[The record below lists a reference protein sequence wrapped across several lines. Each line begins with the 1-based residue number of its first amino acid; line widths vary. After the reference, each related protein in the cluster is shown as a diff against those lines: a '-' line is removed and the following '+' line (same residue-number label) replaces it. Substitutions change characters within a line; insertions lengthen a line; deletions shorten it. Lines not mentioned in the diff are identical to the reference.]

1 MRLSR
6 RDDDLL
12 HLVNHGVRSALEERI
27 LRGRLVTAGLKI
39 LPGQIADN
47 PEDNAEFNNIA
58 KQEKRAMLAR
68 AYRIVHA
75 SVGDTVTKLE
85 IERLFGQLLDASEG
99 ENAKPY
105 QDGRQAYQHLINAT
119 SRKFDETCIE
129 ASFAKEVEKIK
140 FLSLGAKSGS
150 ESHIH
155 VLEMVRSSSDG
166 ARLEC

>member
-85 IERLFGQLLDASEG
+85 IERLYGQLLDKD
-99 ENAKPY
+99 ENLY
-105 QDGRQAYQHLINAT
+105 QDGHKAYQHLINET
-119 SRKFDETCIE
+119 SRKFDGTSTCIE
-129 ASFAKEVEKIK
+129 TSFVKEVEKIE
-140 FLSLGAKSGS
+140 FLS
-150 ESHIH
+150 
-155 VLEMVRSSSDG
+155 
-166 ARLEC
+166 